1 MKWEGECELHCV
13 VQRIGLDERVS
24 EQVKVLQT
32 QLAEVTG
39 QRHQLVVCR
48 RQEPQLRESSDVERQ
63 TGELVVVQ
71 LQVDQFSELA
81 ELGGERLQSIL
92 AEVQELEG
100 PLQRGQAQRHAERL
114 QVVVVEDEFREA
126 AEVPD
131 GGRKLLDV
139 VVAEV

>member
-39 QRHQLVVCR
+39 QHHQLVVCR
-48 RQEPQLRESSDVERQ
+48 RQEPQLRESSDVKRQ

-71 LQVDQFSELA
+71 FQVDQFSELA
-81 ELGGERLQSIL
+81 ELSGERLQSIL

-100 PLQRGQAQRHAERL
+100 PLQRGQAQCHAERF

-131 GGRKLLDV
+131 GGRKFLDV